1 MPTRVRV
8 NMSNQLPAAV
18 LWDMDGTL
26 IDSDPLWGR
35 AEISLMERAGAPWT
49 QQDVEDFVGAS
60 LPSAAEKMREAGLNL
75 SVREIIDHLIAEVAA
90 GVREFG
96 IPWRPGAR
104 ELLEALS
111 EAGVPQALVTM
122 SETPLSSAFI
132 EVLGRNPFHAVVTGD
147 TVYPHKPEPEPYLKG
162 LRLLREATGLELP
175 ATQVIAIEDSTP
187 GTTSAV
193 NAGLATLGIPHTAAI
208 TGRRGLIIRETLA
221 DMTPARLAEII
232 ATIHTR

>member
-1 MPTRVRV
+1 
-8 NMSNQLPAAV
+8 MSNQVPAAV

-35 AEISLMERAGAPWT
+35 AEISLMQRAGAPWT

-60 LPSAAEKMREAGLNL
+60 LPTAAAKMRDAGLDL
-75 SVREIIDHLIAEVAA
+75 SVRQIIDHLITAVAA
-90 GVREFG
+90 GVREHG

-132 EVLGRNPFHAVVTGD
+132 EVLGHNPFQAIVTGD
-147 TVYPHKPEPEPYLKG
+147 TVHPHKPEPEPYLQG

-175 ATQVIAIEDSTP
+175 AERVIAIEDSTP

-208 TGRRGLIIRETLA
+208 TGRDGLIIRETLTG
-221 DMTPARLAEII
+221 MTPARLAEII
-232 ATIHTR
+232 ALVHATAN